1 MFRIDVSVFY
11 NAVRVILH
19 SLYIVSLQFRKTFL
33 RRICMKIFKII
44 SMLVALTV
52 ATSPVTFA
60 QSKTITVKGS
70 DTMVILGQRW
80 AEVYMKKNK
89 DVVIQ
94 VTGGGSGTGIA
105 ALINRTTDMANSSRP
120 IKDKERQQIE
130 SAGAKLIEV
139 PVALD
144 GIAVY
149 VNSANPINELDMET
163 IKLIFTGK
171 IKNWSELGWDNKVIK
186 LYSRENNSGTYVYFK
201 EHVLQNED
209 FDPLAQNMPGTASV
223 LNAVKKDKYGIG
235 YGGIGYLKGAK
246 AISVAAKPGEKAYAP
261 TMDNVVKGLYPIS
274 RYLYIYLTEDQFNR
288 PEIKA
293 YISWILSKEGQSIVE
308 KVGFYPLPSKKV
320 QEIRKS
326 LGL

>member
-1 MFRIDVSVFY
+1 
-11 NAVRVILH
+11 
-19 SLYIVSLQFRKTFL
+19 
-33 RRICMKIFKII
+33 MKIFKII

-52 ATSPVTFA
+52 ATSPVALA

-105 ALINRTTDMANSSRP
+105 ALINKTTDIANSSRP
-120 IKDKERQQIE
+120 IKDKEKQQIE
-130 SAGAKLIEV
+130 GAGAKLIEV

-144 GIAVY
+144 GLAVY
-149 VNSANPINELDMET
+149 VNSANPIKELDMET

-223 LNAVKKDKYGIG
+223 LNAVKRDKYGIG
-235 YGGIGYLKGAK
+235 YGGIGYLKGAR
-246 AISVAAKPGEKAYAP
+246 AISVSPKAGEKAYEP
-261 TMDNVVKGLYPIS
+261 SMDNVVKGLYPIS
-274 RYLYIYLTEDQFNR
+274 RYLYIYLTEEQFNR
-288 PEIKA
+288 PEVKA
-293 YISWILSKEGQSIVE
+293 YISWILSKEGQGIVD
-308 KVGFYPLPSKKV
+308 KVGFYPIPSKKV
-320 QEIRKS
+320 QEVRKS

>member
-1 MFRIDVSVFY
+1 
-11 NAVRVILH
+11 
-19 SLYIVSLQFRKTFL
+19 
-33 RRICMKIFKII
+33 MKIFKII

-52 ATSPVTFA
+52 ATSPVALA

-105 ALINRTTDMANSSRP
+105 ALINKTTDIANSSRP
-120 IKDKERQQIE
+120 IKDKEKQQIE
-130 SAGAKLIEV
+130 GAGAKLIEV

-144 GIAVY
+144 GLAVY
-149 VNSANPINELDMET
+149 VNSANPIKELDMET

-223 LNAVKKDKYGIG
+223 LNAVKRDKYGIG
-235 YGGIGYLKGAK
+235 YGGIGYLKGAR
-246 AISVAAKPGEKAYAP
+246 AISVSPKAGEKAYEP
-261 TMDNVVKGLYPIS
+261 SMDNVVKGLYPIS
-274 RYLYIYLTEDQFNR
+274 RYLYIYLTEEQFNR

-293 YISWILSKEGQSIVE
+293 YISWILSKEGQGIVD
-308 KVGFYPLPSKKV
+308 KVGFYPIPSKKV

>member
-1 MFRIDVSVFY
+1 
-11 NAVRVILH
+11 
-19 SLYIVSLQFRKTFL
+19 
-33 RRICMKIFKII
+33 MKIFKII

-52 ATSPVTFA
+52 ATSPIVFA

-105 ALINRTTDMANSSRP
+105 ALINKTTDIANSSRP
-120 IKDKERQQIE
+120 IKDKEKQQIE

-149 VNSANPINELDMET
+149 INSANPIKELDMET
-163 IKLIFTGK
+163 IKKIFTGK
-171 IKNWSELGWDNKVIK
+171 IKKWSELGWDDKVIK

-246 AISVAAKPGEKAYAP
+246 AISVSAKSGEKSYEP

-274 RYLYIYLTEDQFNR
+274 RYLYIYLTEEQFNR
-288 PEIKA
+288 PEVKA
-293 YISWILSKEGQSIVE
+293 YISWILSKEGQGIVD
-308 KVGFYPLPSKKV
+308 KVGFYPIPSKKL
-320 QEIRKS
+320 QEVRKS